1 MVPDPI
7 LERLSKLHP
16 KAMDLSLGRIE
27 RLLATLGNP
36 ERRLPPVVHV
46 AGTNGKG
53 STVAMLRAIHE
64 AAGRRVHVYTSPH
77 LVRFAE
83 RFVLAGTEIEDA
95 ALSAI
100 LEECESE
107 NQGLA
112 ITLFEITTAAGML
125 AFARIPA
132 DLLLLEVGLG
142 GRFDTTNVIGN
153 PALSIITPV
162 SMDHQHFLGDTIE
175 AIAYEKAGILKPGVP
190 AVIGRQ
196 SEAALGVIQERASE
210 IGAPLAIQGRD
221 WTVEPG
227 KDGLVFRTDSMTRHL
242 PRPALFGAHQ
252 IDNAGMVLAASEV
265 LQTAFPVSA
274 SALAAG
280 LVSTRWR
287 ARLQKLTRGPVLDGL
302 GPEDEIW
309 VDGGHNADAARVI
322 ADTIRGWRQAEPKRS
337 THLVFG
343 TLNSRDPREYLSEFR
358 DIAGQV
364 RTVGIPDEVNSISAD
379 DAAKAGRQVG
389 VDATAAAS
397 VSDAVGAIVATTSG
411 PRTILICGSLY
422 LAGTVLRDHD

>member
-1 MVPDPI
+1 MVPDPV

-27 RLLATLGNP
+27 RLLTTLGNP
-36 ERRLPPVVHV
+36 ERHLPPTLHV

-53 STVAMLRAIHE
+53 STVAMLRAVHE

-83 RFVLAGTEIEDA
+83 RFVLASAQIEDA

-100 LEECESE
+100 LEECELA
-107 NQGLA
+107 NDGLG

-125 AFARIPA
+125 AFSRVPA

-162 SMDHQHFLGDTIE
+162 SMDHQHYLGTTID

-190 AVIGRQ
+190 AIIGKQ
-196 SEAALGVIQERASE
+196 CDAALDVIQERAKE
-210 IGAPLAIQGRD
+210 IGAPLAINGRD
-221 WTVEPG
+221 WTVEPS
-227 KDGLVFRTDSMTRHL
+227 KDGLVFRTNSMTRHL
-242 PRPALFGAHQ
+242 PRPALLGAHQ
-252 IDNAGMVLAASEV
+252 IDNAGIVLAAVEI
-265 LQTAFPVSA
+265 LQSAFPTSA
-274 SALAAG
+274 SALNQG
-280 LVSTRWR
+280 MTSVQWP
-287 ARLQKLTRGPVLDGL
+287 ARLQKLSRGPMLDGL
-302 GPEDEIW
+302 GEEDEIW

-322 ADTIRGWRQAEPKRS
+322 ADMIRAWNQASPKRV

-343 TLNSRDPREYLSEFR
+343 TLNTRDPKEYLGVFR
-358 DIAGQV
+358 NIVGQV
-364 RTVGIPDEVNSISAD
+364 RTVTIPGEANSISAQ
-379 DAAKAGRQVG
+379 DAADAGAQVG
-389 VDATAAAS
+389 ASAVASAS
-397 VSDAVGAIVATTSG
+397 VADAVKEITATSAG
-411 PRTILICGSLY
+411 PNNILICGSLY
-422 LAGTVLRDHD
+422 LAGTVLRDHG